1 MKKIHGKFALFLSIQ
16 NLGMAHATRNS
27 NDISIKFK

>member
-16 NLGMAHATRNS
+16 NLGMAHATCIA